1 MPRFLDPNAEEL
13 NSLLRPKMRVLK
25 NLKRQYRG
33 TETTMGLEGDLVDK
47 YNRIYDS
54 MIKLIASL
62 GEINNTLNLGGNATK
77 EAMNKYV
84 SVVSNIN
91 VELAR
96 LLLFIS
102 QEVPSL
108 QIFNTSQIETLSG
121 LNNQLVGIVQQID
134 QTSSSMP
141 PASVNKFRMILKPLV
156 NEVSTLQQKLEGINT
171 PGGRGSLTTFGT
183 SSRNARTPSRTQGN
197 TPINTPSRTPA
208 NTPARTRASSPA
220 DTDFRTPAGRTPVA
234 DRLGDPLV
242 TVNNTIS
249 RGMAQTVPTQT
260 NTPITPQPRRSGRER
275 RAIERYEGSGRVD
288 LRLPTAVGGAYTP
301 RRFL

>member
-1 MPRFLDPNAEEL
+1 MPRFLYPNAEEL
-13 NSLLRPKMRVLK
+13 NSLLRPKMRMLK
-25 NLKRQYRG
+25 DLKRQYRG
-33 TETTMGLEGDLVDK
+33 TETTIGLEGDLVDK

-62 GEINNTLNLGGNATK
+62 GEINNTLNLGGNANK

-84 SVVSNIN
+84 SVVGNVN

-96 LLLFIS
+96 LLLFLS

-108 QIFNTSQIETLSG
+108 QIFNTSQIESLSG

-156 NEVSTLQQKLEGINT
+156 NEVATLQQKLEGINT
-171 PGGRGSLTTFGT
+171 PSGRGSLTTFGT
-183 SSRNARTPSRTQGN
+183 SSRNAIAPQAPNTSR
-197 TPINTPSRTPA
+197 RTPA
-208 NTPARTRASSPA
+208 ARTPA
-220 DTDFRTPAGRTPVA
+220 DDDFLTPAGRTPFNI
-234 DRLGDPLV
+234 LEE
-242 TVNNTIS
+242 
-249 RGMAQTVPTQT
+249 GMAQTVPTPI
-260 NTPITPQPRRSGRER
+260 NTPEPRRSGRER
-275 RAIERYEGSGRVD
+275 RAPERYEGAGRVD
-288 LRLPTAVGGAYTP
+288 LRLPTAVGGGHTH

>member
-25 NLKRQYRG
+25 DLKRQYRG
-33 TETTMGLEGDLVDK
+33 TETTIGLEGDLVDK

-54 MIKLIASL
+54 MIKLISSL
-62 GEINNTLNLGGNATK
+62 SEINNTLNLGGNANK

-84 SVVSNIN
+84 SVVGNVN

-96 LLLFIS
+96 LLLFLN

-134 QTSSSMP
+134 QTSSNMP
-141 PASVNKFRMILKPLV
+141 PTSVNKFRMILKPLV
-156 NEVSTLQQKLEGINT
+156 NEVATLQQKLEGINT
-171 PGGRGSLTTFGT
+171 PSGRGSLTAFGT
-183 SSRNARTPSRTQGN
+183 SSRNAIVPQAPN
-197 TPINTPSRTPA
+197 TSAR
-208 NTPARTRASSPA
+208 TPARTPA
-220 DTDFRTPAGRTPVA
+220 DADFFTPYN
-234 DRLGDPLV
+234 RLEE
-242 TVNNTIS
+242 
-249 RGMAQTVPTQT
+249 GMAQTVPT
-260 NTPITPQPRRSGRER
+260 TPEQPRRSGRER
-275 RAIERYEGSGRVD
+275 RPPERYGAGRVD
-288 LRLPTAVGGAYTP
+288 LRLPTAVGGGHTH

>member
-25 NLKRQYRG
+25 DLKRQYRG
-33 TETTMGLEGDLVDK
+33 TETTIGLEGDLVDK

-62 GEINNTLNLGGNATK
+62 GEINNTLNLGSNANK

-84 SVVSNIN
+84 SVVGNIN

-141 PASVNKFRMILKPLV
+141 AASVNKFRMILKPLV

-183 SSRNARTPSRTQGN
+183 SSRNAIVPQAPN
-197 TPINTPSRTPA
+197 TTRR
-208 NTPARTRASSPA
+208 TPARTRASSPA
-220 DTDFRTPAGRTPVA
+220 DSDFFTPQPLTPRRPRTPAELA
-234 DRLGDPLV
+234 E
-242 TVNNTIS
+242 S
-249 RGMAQTVPTQT
+249 GMAQTVPTPT
-260 NTPITPQPRRSGRER
+260 LEPRRSGRER
-275 RAIERYEGSGRVD
+275 RAPDRFGAGRVD
-288 LRLPTAVGGAYTP
+288 LRLPTAVGGAYTQ

>member
-25 NLKRQYRG
+25 DLKRQYRG
-33 TETTMGLEGDLVDK
+33 TETTIGLEGDLVDK

-62 GEINNTLNLGGNATK
+62 GEINNTLNLGGNANK

-156 NEVSTLQQKLEGINT
+156 NEVSTLQQKLEGVNT

-183 SSRNARTPSRTQGN
+183 SSRNAIPSRTQ
-197 TPINTPSRTPA
+197 A
-208 NTPARTRASSPA
+208 NTPVRTPVRTRASSPA
-220 DTDFRTPAGRTPVA
+220 DADFRTPAGRTPVVN
-234 DRLGDPLV
+234 RMGDPLV

-249 RGMAQTVPTQT
+249 RGMAQTVPTPTQE
-260 NTPITPQPRRSGRER
+260 PRRSGRER
-275 RAIERYEGSGRVD
+275 RAPQRYEGSGRVD
-288 LRLPTAVGGAYTP
+288 LRLPTAVGGAYTQ

>member
-33 TETTMGLEGDLVDK
+33 TETTIGLEGDLVDK
-47 YNRIYDS
+47 YNR
-54 MIKLIASL
+54 M
-62 GEINNTLNLGGNATK
+62 
-77 EAMNKYV
+77 
-84 SVVSNIN
+84 N

-96 LLLFIS
+96 LLLFLN

-260 NTPITPQPRRSGRER
+260 NTPITPEPRRSGRER
-275 RAIERYEGSGRVD
+275 RQPERYGAGRVD
-288 LRLPTAVGGAYTP
+288 LRLPTAVGGAYTQ

>member
-25 NLKRQYRG
+25 DLKRQYRG
-33 TETTMGLEGDLVDK
+33 TETTIGLEGDLVDK

-62 GEINNTLNLGGNATK
+62 GEINNTLNLGGNANK

-84 SVVSNIN
+84 SVVGNVN

-96 LLLFIS
+96 LLLFLN

-134 QTSSSMP
+134 QTSSNMP
-141 PASVNKFRMILKPLV
+141 PTSVNKFRMILKPLV
-156 NEVSTLQQKLEGINT
+156 NEVATLQQKLEGINT
-171 PGGRGSLTTFGT
+171 PSGRGSLTAFGT
-183 SSRNARTPSRTQGN
+183 SSRNAIVPQAPN
-197 TPINTPSRTPA
+197 TSAR
-208 NTPARTRASSPA
+208 TPARTSA
-220 DTDFRTPAGRTPVA
+220 RTPARTPA
-234 DRLGDPLV
+234 DADFFTPYNRLEE
-242 TVNNTIS
+242 
-249 RGMAQTVPTQT
+249 GMAQTVPT
-260 NTPITPQPRRSGRER
+260 PITTPEPRRSGRER
-275 RAIERYEGSGRVD
+275 RPPERYGAGRVD
-288 LRLPTAVGGAYTP
+288 LRLPTAVGGGHTH

>member
-25 NLKRQYRG
+25 DLKRQYRG
-33 TETTMGLEGDLVDK
+33 TETTIGLEGDLVDK

-62 GEINNTLNLGGNATK
+62 GEINNTLNLGGNANK

-84 SVVSNIN
+84 SVVGNIN

-183 SSRNARTPSRTQGN
+183 SSRNAIPSRTQ
-197 TPINTPSRTPA
+197 A
-208 NTPARTRASSPA
+208 NTPVRTPVRTRASSPA
-220 DTDFRTPAGRTPVA
+220 DADFRTPAGRTPVVN
-234 DRLGDPLV
+234 RMGDPLV

-249 RGMAQTVPTQT
+249 RGMAQTVPT
-260 NTPITPQPRRSGRER
+260 PQPRRSGRER
-275 RAIERYEGSGRVD
+275 RAPQRYEGSGRID
-288 LRLPTAVGGAYTP
+288 LRLPTAVGGAYTQ

>member
-25 NLKRQYRG
+25 DLKRQYRG
-33 TETTMGLEGDLVDK
+33 TETTIGLEGDLVDK

-62 GEINNTLNLGGNATK
+62 GEINNTLNLGGNANK

-171 PGGRGSLTTFGT
+171 PNGRGSLTTFGT
-183 SSRNARTPSRTQGN
+183 SSRNAIPSRTQ
-197 TPINTPSRTPA
+197 A
-208 NTPARTRASSPA
+208 NTPVRTPVRTRASSPA
-220 DTDFRTPAGRTPVA
+220 DADFRTPAGRTPA
-234 DRLGDPLV
+234 DRIGDPLV

-249 RGMAQTVPTQT
+249 RGMAQTVPT
-260 NTPITPQPRRSGRER
+260 PQPRRSGRER
-275 RAIERYEGSGRVD
+275 RAPQRYEGSGRVD
-288 LRLPTAVGGAYTP
+288 LRLPTAVGGAYTH

>member
-25 NLKRQYRG
+25 DLKRQYRG
-33 TETTMGLEGDLVDK
+33 TETTIGLEGDLVDK

-54 MIKLIASL
+54 MIKLISSL
-62 GEINNTLNLGGNATK
+62 SEINNTLNLGGNANK

-84 SVVSNIN
+84 SVVGNIN

-96 LLLFIS
+96 LLLFLN

-134 QTSSSMP
+134 QTSSNMP
-141 PASVNKFRMILKPLV
+141 ATSVNKFRMILKPLV
-156 NEVSTLQQKLEGINT
+156 NEVATLQQKLEGINT
-171 PGGRGSLTTFGT
+171 PGGRGSLTAFGT
-183 SSRNARTPSRTQGN
+183 SSRNANVPQAPNTSR
-197 TPINTPSRTPA
+197 R
-208 NTPARTRASSPA
+208 TPARTPA
-220 DTDFRTPAGRTPVA
+220 DADFLTPAGRTPYRPRTPA
-234 DRLGDPLV
+234 DIAEL
-242 TVNNTIS
+242 
-249 RGMAQTVPTQT
+249 GMAQTIPT
-260 NTPITPQPRRSGRER
+260 TPEQPRRSRRER
-275 RAIERYEGSGRVD
+275 RQPERYGAGRVD
-288 LRLPTAVGGAYTP
+288 LRLPTAVGGAYTQ

>member
-13 NSLLRPKMRVLK
+13 NSLLRPKMRVFK
-25 NLKRQYRG
+25 DLKRQYRG
-33 TETTMGLEGDLVDK
+33 TETTIGLEGDLVDK

-62 GEINNTLNLGGNATK
+62 GEINNTLNLGGNANK

-84 SVVSNIN
+84 SVVGNIN

-171 PGGRGSLTTFGT
+171 PSGRGSLTTFGT
-183 SSRNARTPSRTQGN
+183 SNRNARTPSRTQGN
-197 TPINTPSRTPA
+197 TPVRTPV
-208 NTPARTRASSPA
+208 RTRASSPA
-220 DTDFRTPAGRTPVA
+220 EADFRTPAGRTPVVN
-234 DRLGDPLV
+234 RMGDPLV

-275 RAIERYEGSGRVD
+275 RAPQRYEGSGRID
-288 LRLPTAVGGAYTP
+288 LRLPTAVGGAYTH